1 MSIGKRVV
9 EIVLKATDD
18 TTGAFSG
25 LTKKIAALSKE
36 FPALGVLAGLGFGKI
51 IEWAGKAAQAI
62 QQAVA
67 ANIQLG
73 ASMDDM
79 SQRTE
84 LSVETLMRWKY
95 VAEQG
100 GAQVYDFEAALRK
113 LRKTMADAMSG
124 NKEAVDL
131 FARLG
136 VEFKTADGKLRDLE
150 TVMLEIGQV
159 INKFGAQSVQGAAAQ
174 DVLGRSSGAV
184 VAILKQETYEIKR
197 QLAEAE
203 AFTSNMTTAWA
214 QNSAAMD
221 DAMQRA
227 KQLRENLVAGLMPD
241 MSGLV
246 NFWNDSL
253 LLIFKPEDWKKV
265 NIAQA
270 DAAVAAGKATAEA
283 YVGGLLSGIEADAKG
298 KSSQVTPLILEALR
312 AGISVTEPVL
322 DPDTMLLVDKQR
334 TAEAIAADLQEALIL
349 ARDMVGP
356 GGMQGQGKP
365 DDESPVIPDYILP
378 KPEQMQPFIGLTDE
392 AAEALVALK
401 KEALDAAMAY
411 QDLAG
416 EGDQAMQALA
426 AMREVIDT
434 LPPGLDPEVLQQII
448 DYYRELR
455 DEVVE
460 LTDTQDALRSMA
472 FDVANGLGAVG
483 SEAMQAWLDGTAGA
497 MKFASAVG
505 NVVKKAIADLIAQLL
520 IVGPLMK
527 LFGSF
532 GIPGLAQGGTIP
544 RAAAGYSVPDGPRG
558 MDSRLIMAMPGE
570 EVINRNLSRRLDR
583 MISAYEFGAA
593 VSPFAMGNG
602 SRGGGNV
609 IQFNVGRPVSVLDG
623 LAYGEAAVVA
633 SRKYQEANL

>member
-1 MSIGKRVV
+1 
-9 EIVLKATDD
+9 
-18 TTGAFSG
+18 
-25 LTKKIAALSKE
+25 
-36 FPALGVLAGLGFGKI
+36 
-51 IEWAGKAAQAI
+51 
-62 QQAVA
+62 
-67 ANIQLG
+67 
-73 ASMDDM
+73 
-79 SQRTE
+79 
-84 LSVETLMRWKY
+84 
-95 VAEQG
+95 
-100 GAQVYDFEAALRK
+100 
-113 LRKTMADAMSG
+113 
-124 NKEAVDL
+124 
-131 FARLG
+131 
-136 VEFKTADGKLRDLE
+136 
-150 TVMLEIGQV
+150 
-159 INKFGAQSVQGAAAQ
+159 
-174 DVLGRSSGAV
+174 
-184 VAILKQETYEIKR
+184 
-197 QLAEAE
+197 
-203 AFTSNMTTAWA
+203 
-214 QNSAAMD
+214 
-221 DAMQRA
+221 
-227 KQLRENLVAGLMPD
+227 
-241 MSGLV
+241 
-246 NFWNDSL
+246 
-253 LLIFKPEDWKKV
+253 
-265 NIAQA
+265 
-270 DAAVAAGKATAEA
+270 
-283 YVGGLLSGIEADAKG
+283 
-298 KSSQVTPLILEALR
+298 
-312 AGISVTEPVL
+312 
-322 DPDTMLLVDKQR
+322 
-334 TAEAIAADLQEALIL
+334 
-349 ARDMVGP
+349 
-356 GGMQGQGKP
+356 MQGKGKP

-520 IVGPLMK
+520 IVGPLMGI
-527 LFGSF
+527 FRSF

-558 MDSRLIMAMPGE
+558 MDSRLILGMPGE

-583 MISAYEFGAA
+583 MVSAYEFGAA

-609 IQFNVGRPVSVLDG
+609 FQFNVSRPVGVMDALT
-623 LAYGEAAVVA
+623 YGEAAVVA